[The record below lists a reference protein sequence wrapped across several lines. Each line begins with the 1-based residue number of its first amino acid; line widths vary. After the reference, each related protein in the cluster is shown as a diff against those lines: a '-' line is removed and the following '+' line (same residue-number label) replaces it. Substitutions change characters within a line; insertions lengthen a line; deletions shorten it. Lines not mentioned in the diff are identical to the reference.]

1 MILGQLKKW
10 FSLIF
15 LSLLIISCGSKKNVS
30 STIYKKKAHAS
41 YYADK
46 FNGRKTAS
54 GEKFSNRKLTAAHR
68 KLPFGTQL
76 KITNIVNKK
85 WVIVKVNDR
94 GPFIKSR
101 DIDLSK
107 EAFMEITDNK
117 NHGIL
122 TVTIEIIN

>member
-1 MILGQLKKW
+1 MLKLNKW
-10 FSLIF
+10 FVII
-15 LSLLIISCGSKKNVS
+15 LSSIVLLSCSSKKNVS
-30 STIYKKKAHAS
+30 GTVYKKKAHAS

-54 GEKFSNRKLTAAHR
+54 GERFSNRKLTAAHR
-68 KLPFGTQL
+68 KLAFGTKL
-76 KITNIVNKK
+76 KVTNVANKK
-85 WVIVKVNDR
+85 WVLVTVNDR

-107 EAFMEITDNK
+107 EAFMQITDNK

-122 TVTIEIIN
+122 TVTIEIIK

>member
-1 MILGQLKKW
+1 MLKLNKWIVILISTVVLV
-10 FSLIF
+10 
-15 LSLLIISCGSKKNVS
+15 SCGSKKNGSGTV
-30 STIYKKKAHAS
+30 YKKKAHAS

-68 KLPFGTQL
+68 KLAFGTQL
-76 KITNIVNKK
+76 KITNVVNKK

-107 EAFMEITDNK
+107 QAFMEITDNK

-122 TVTIEIIN
+122 TVNIEIIN

>member
-1 MILGQLKKW
+1 MLKLNKWIVILISTLV
-10 FSLIF
+10 FV
-15 LSLLIISCGSKKNVS
+15 SCGAKKNGSGTV
-30 STIYKKKAHAS
+30 YKKKAHAS

-68 KLPFGTQL
+68 KLAFGTQL
-76 KITNIVNKK
+76 KITNVVNKK

-117 NHGIL
+117 SHGIL
-122 TVTIEIIN
+122 TVNIEIIN

>member
-1 MILGQLKKW
+1 MLKLNRWFVIL
-10 FSLIF
+10 FSALF
-15 LSLLIISCGSKKNVS
+15 LLSCSSKKNVS
-30 STIYKKKAHAS
+30 GKVINKNAHAS

-54 GEKFSNRKLTAAHR
+54 GERFNNRKLTAAHR
-68 KLPFGTQL
+68 KLAFGTKL
-76 KITNIVNKK
+76 KVTNVVNKK
-85 WVIVKVNDR
+85 WVLVTVNDR

-107 EAFMEITDNK
+107 EAFMQITDNK

-122 TVTIEIIN
+122 TVTVEIIE

>member
-1 MILGQLKKW
+1 MIKIKKL
-10 FSLIF
+10 FF
-15 LSLLIISCGSKKNVS
+15 LVGLCFLIISCGGKKNVS
-30 STIYKKKAHAS
+30 GTVYKKKAHAS

-54 GEKFSNRKLTAAHR
+54 GERFSNRKLTAAHR
-68 KLPFGTQL
+68 KLAFGTKL
-76 KITNIVNKK
+76 KVTNVVNKK
-85 WVIVKVNDR
+85 WVLVNVNDR

-107 EAFMEITDNK
+107 EAFMQITDNK

-122 TVTIEIIN
+122 TVTIEIIK

>member
-1 MILGQLKKW
+1 MIAFNRLLVILL
-10 FSLIF
+10 STVF
-15 LSLLIISCGSKKNVS
+15 LISCSSKKNVS
-30 STIYKKKAHAS
+30 GTVYKKKAHAS

-54 GEKFSNRKLTAAHR
+54 GEKFSNKKLTAAHR
-68 KLPFGTQL
+68 KLAFGTKL
-76 KITNIVNKK
+76 KVTNVVNKK
-85 WVIVKVNDR
+85 WVLVTVNDR

-107 EAFMEITDNK
+107 EAFMQITDNK

-122 TVTIEIIN
+122 TVTIEIIK

>member
-1 MILGQLKKW
+1 MLKLNKWIVILISTVVLV
-10 FSLIF
+10 
-15 LSLLIISCGSKKNVS
+15 SCGSKKNGSGIV
-30 STIYKKKAHAS
+30 YKKKAHAS

-54 GEKFSNRKLTAAHR
+54 GQKFSNRKLTAAHR
-68 KLPFGTQL
+68 KLAFGTQL
-76 KITNIVNKK
+76 KITNVVNKK

-107 EAFMEITDNK
+107 QAFMEITDNK

-122 TVTIEIIN
+122 TVNIEIIN

>member
-1 MILGQLKKW
+1 MLKLNKWILIL
-10 FSLIF
+10 FSALF
-15 LSLLIISCGSKKNVS
+15 LLSCSSKKNVS
-30 STIYKKKAHAS
+30 GKVINKNAHAS

-54 GEKFSNRKLTAAHR
+54 GERFNNRKLTAAHR
-68 KLPFGTQL
+68 KLAFGTKL
-76 KITNIVNKK
+76 KVTNVVNKK
-85 WVIVKVNDR
+85 WVLVTVNDR

-107 EAFMEITDNK
+107 EAFMQITDNK

-122 TVTIEIIN
+122 TVTIEVIK

>member
-1 MILGQLKKW
+1 MIAFNRLLVILL
-10 FSLIF
+10 STVF
-15 LSLLIISCGSKKNVS
+15 LISCSSKKNVS
-30 STIYKKKAHAS
+30 ATFAKKKGQAC

-54 GEKFSNRKLTAAHR
+54 GEKFSNKKLTAAHR
-68 KLPFGTQL
+68 KLAFGTKL
-76 KITNIVNKK
+76 KVTNVVNKK
-85 WVIVKVNDR
+85 WVVVTVNDR

-107 EAFMEITDNK
+107 EAFMQITDNK

-122 TVTIEIIN
+122 TVTIEIIK